1 MITIYMNNVYSEIEN
16 INSLNKNI
24 IDLINNKLQYEIGGF
39 GVSKETI
46 YLLNGNKFLTGLTPY
61 IISILKRNNVDYKLI
76 DKRYKPEQNANF
88 KVQDAFQARDYQ
100 QNIVD
105 RASSREIL
113 QAATG
118 AGKTFIMAKLIEKFK
133 VKPVVV
139 VAPKVSLALQIQE
152 EFERFLNVEVGVMG
166 GGYNQRS
173 DIIVGTP
180 QSLPKDVVKS
190 AQLIMCDECLK
201 YNQKVLM
208 ENGTY
213 KQIGDLVKE
222 KSTEKVMSFNHSTGK
237 LEPKPIISHS
247 ETPLK
252 NNNKRLMKLT
262 IRKPDGSKEVI
273 ECTDNH
279 KIWVESLGKYIKAG
293 DLIKGQKVKV
303 VK

>member
-1 MITIYMNNVYSEIEN
+1 
-16 INSLNKNI
+16 
-24 IDLINNKLQYEIGGF
+24 
-39 GVSKETI
+39 
-46 YLLNGNKFLTGLTPY
+46 
-61 IISILKRNNVDYKLI
+61 
-76 DKRYKPEQNANF
+76 
-88 KVQDAFQARDYQ
+88 
-100 QNIVD
+100 
-105 RASSREIL
+105 
-113 QAATG
+113 
-118 AGKTFIMAKLIEKFK
+118 MAKLIEKFK

-180 QSLPKDVVKS
+180 QSLPEDVVKS

-279 KIWVESLGKYIKAG
+279 KIWVESLGKYVKAG

>member
-118 AGKTFIMAKLIEKFK
+118 
-133 VKPVVV
+133 
-139 VAPKVSLALQIQE
+139 
-152 EFERFLNVEVGVMG
+152 
-166 GGYNQRS
+166 
-173 DIIVGTP
+173 
-180 QSLPKDVVKS
+180 
-190 AQLIMCDECLK
+190 
-201 YNQKVLM
+201 
-208 ENGTY
+208 
-213 KQIGDLVKE
+213 
-222 KSTEKVMSFNHSTGK
+222 
-237 LEPKPIISHS
+237 
-247 ETPLK
+247 
-252 NNNKRLMKLT
+252 
-262 IRKPDGSKEVI
+262 
-273 ECTDNH
+273 
-279 KIWVESLGKYIKAG
+279 
-293 DLIKGQKVKV
+293 KGL
-303 VK
+303 